1 MKRAGAEAIEGGP
14 ELYPEKLAADLPGDG
29 CRSKALMRWPPAL
42 TQPSL
47 CRGCCRVRSRSAIG

>member
-42 TQPSL
+42 TQP
-47 CRGCCRVRSRSAIG
+47 